1 MNGDTALVAVNVA
14 RRSELAVGR
23 PTAASAGERPIVLYR
38 IGGAVYATDAKC
50 THANVDLADGRV
62 VGGLIECPLHVA
74 YFDIASGKGMGPPI
88 TRNLRTFPVSIDGDD
103 VFVRLAA
110 ADMQSPY
117 SE

>member
-1 MNGDTALVAVNVA
+1 MNDGLPSVAVKVA
-14 RRSELAVGR
+14 RHSELAEGR
-23 PTAASAGERPIVLYR
+23 PTPASAGERAIVLYR

-50 THANVDLADGRV
+50 THANVDLADGRI

-88 TRNLRTFPVSIDGDD
+88 TQDLKTYPVSIDGDD

-110 ADMQSPY
+110 TDLQSP
-117 SE
+117 